1 MTAWE
6 AAAAARD
13 DGHAAERAHR
23 AAAAAAAAAG
33 PRERQE
39 GGLLERLEHGAHDER
54 AQVGRQAVHALLR
67 RALRGHQHQLGALR
81 QHQLLGRLRAV

>member
-23 AAAAAAAAAG
+23 AAAAAAAAAA
-33 PRERQE
+33 PRERQD
-39 GGLLERLEHGAHDER
+39 GG
-54 AQVGRQAVHALLR
+54 QAVHALLR